1 MKEILEKI
9 RIIPLEMTLRSE
21 GTIHRQAKKLANY
34 IEHDGMQR
42 DPIVVAPKGEQYIAL
57 DGMHRVDALKV
68 MGCRDLL
75 AYIVDYDNQRILLES
90 WDALIFEYP
99 GVLDILRD
107 EFNGSKY
114 EIREVSCENGRE
126 GVVGRRSVLAVVDR
140 DGKAFAIQRRVG
152 ERKFTLNEVIR
163 VLVKFER
170 RLDKEGARIRYVANT
185 NSELQFM
192 ESESTFL
199 VIRPRFTKT
208 EVVERT
214 LQGKLFPRKTTRH
227 VIYERPLRVGV
238 ALSILKEDV
247 DIRLKNRLLQ
257 AELQW
262 RYENGRIRFYPEP
275 IILFDE

>member
-1 MKEILEKI
+1 MKEILENI

-21 GTIHRQAKKLANY
+21 GTIHRQARKLANY

-42 DPIVVAPKGEQYIAL
+42 DPIVVAPEGERYIAL

-75 AYIVDYDNQRILLES
+75 AYIVDYGNHRILLES
-90 WDALIFEYP
+90 WDALIFDFQ

-107 EFNGSKY
+107 EFDGGKY
-114 EIREVSCENGRE
+114 EIREVDCENGRE
-126 GVVGRRSVLAVVDR
+126 GVVGRQSVIAVVDR
-140 DGKAFAIQRRVG
+140 NRKTFAIQRH
-152 ERKFTLNEVIR
+152 EEKRKLTLDEVIR

-170 RLDKEGARIRYVANT
+170 RLDKEGAKIRYVANT
-185 NSELQFM
+185 NSELQFT

-214 LQGKLFPRKTTRH
+214 LKGKLFPRKTTRH

-247 DIRLKNRLLQ
+247 DIQLKNRLLQ